1 MSRGFLHP
9 VSGYWQTISEP
20 TEAMIAAYP
29 EGTVEVPLKPGAD
42 FEWDGEAW
50 LASEPPPPPVPVS
63 VSRFQARAA
72 LHNAGLLTA
81 VEAAVAAADP
91 FTQIAWADATEFRRD
106 SPTIAALAVA
116 LGMTGAQLDDL
127 FRAAAL
133 IVA

>member
-1 MSRGFLHP
+1 MSRGFYNST
-9 VSGYWQTISEP
+9 SGYWQTITDP
-20 TEAMIAAYP
+20 TDAVIAAYP

-42 FEWDGEAW
+42 YEWDGEAW
-50 LASEPPPPPVPVS
+50 QAIEPPPPPVPGV

-72 LHNAGLLTA
+72 LHNAGLLA
-81 VEAAVAAADP
+81 GVEAAVAAADP